1 MSARTVEVG
10 AENSTPRGGR
20 RALVR
25 LVRLA
30 RLVRQ
35 RWFGPVVALLF
46 LALVGWLVADHVR
59 AIDWGQVRSAL
70 AAYRAPTLATAAVL
84 VLASHLTYASYELIG
99 RRYVGHSLSTARV
112 LGVGFVSYA
121 FNLNLGSLVGG
132 VGFRLRLYSKL
143 GLDAAQIGRLIVL
156 SLVTNWSGW
165 LLLAGAMLAL
175 RQIALP
181 PTFPISMG
189 MLLALGVAMFA
200 LPLAYVAACFFS
212 KRREWAWREHRFALP
227 SGRLALAQLGV
238 SSLNWALIGA
248 VVWQLMPRELG
259 FGTVL
264 ATQLSAA
271 VIAVPTHVPGGLG
284 VLEAVYVG
292 VLGARVP
299 TASLLA
305 ALLAFR
311 ALYYVLPLAVAAALH
326 LAFELGARRRRKAEL
341 SPTCR
346 AG

>member
-1 MSARTVEVG
+1 MSSRVAQADERQPP
-10 AENSTPRGGR
+10 AHGGW
-20 RALVR
+20 RALTTLSGWR
-25 LVRLA
+25 A
-30 RLVRQ
+30 LVRQ

-46 LALVGWLVADHVR
+46 LVLVGWLVADHVR
-59 AIDWGQVRSAL
+59 EIDWGQVRAAL
-70 AAYRAPTLATAAVL
+70 AAYNLTTLAGAAALVVL
-84 VLASHLTYASYELIG
+84 SHLTYAAYELVG
-99 RRYVGHSLSTARV
+99 RRYVGHDLSTPRV

-132 VGFRLRLYSKL
+132 VGFRLRLYGKL
-143 GLDAAQIGRLIVL
+143 GLDAAQMGRLIVL

-165 LLLAGAMLAL
+165 LLLAGAVFAL

-181 PTFPISMG
+181 PGFPVSMG
-189 MLLALGVAMFA
+189 LLQALGVVMVA
-200 LPLAYVAACFFS
+200 LPLAYLAACFVA
-212 KRREWAWREHRFALP
+212 KRREWTWREHRFTLP
-227 SGRLALAQLGV
+227 SGRLALAQLGL

-248 VVWQLMPRELG
+248 IVWQLMPRELG
-259 FGTVL
+259 YGVVL

-299 TASLLA
+299 TPSLLA

-326 LAFELGARRRRKAEL
+326 LALELGARRRAKVNPT
-341 SPTCR
+341 SPAT
-346 AG
+346 

>member
-1 MSARTVEVG
+1 VSARTIDAG
-10 AENSTPRGGR
+10 AEHAPPRSGW
-20 RALVR
+20 RARIQKTVQ
-25 LVRLA
+25 
-30 RLVRQ
+30 Q

-59 AIDWGQVRSAL
+59 EIDWGQVRTAL
-70 AAYRAPTLATAAVL
+70 AAYRAPTLAAAAAL

-99 RRYVGHSLSTARV
+99 RRYVGHCLGTGRV

-165 LLLAGAMLAL
+165 LLLAGATFAL

-181 PTFPISMG
+181 PSFPVSAGG
-189 MLLALGVAMFA
+189 MQALGIVMVA
-200 LPLAYVAACFFS
+200 LPLAYVAACVFA
-212 KRREWAWREHRFALP
+212 KRREWAWRTHRFMLP
-227 SGRLALAQLGV
+227 SGGLALAQLGL

-248 VVWQLMPRELG
+248 IVWQLMPRELG

-271 VIAVPTHVPGGLG
+271 VVAVPTHVPGGLG
-284 VLEAVYVG
+284 VLEAVYVAM
-292 VLGARVP
+292 LGARVP

-326 LAFELGARRRRKAEL
+326 LALELGARRRAKVNPT
-341 SPTCR
+341 SPAT
-346 AG
+346 

>member
-1 MSARTVEVG
+1 MSSRTVEAG
-10 AENSTPRGGR
+10 AKHRPPRGGW
-20 RALVR
+20 RA
-25 LVRLA
+25 
-30 RLVRQ
+30 LVRQ
-35 RWFGPVVALLF
+35 RWFGPAVALLF

-59 AIDWGQVRSAL
+59 EIDWGQVRSAL
-70 AAYRAPTLATAAVL
+70 AAYRAPTLASAAALVVL
-84 VLASHLTYASYELIG
+84 SHLTYASYELLG
-99 RRYVGHSLSTARV
+99 RRYVGHDLSTARV

-132 VGFRLRLYSKL
+132 VGFRLRLYNKL

-165 LLLAGAMLAL
+165 LLLAGATFAL

-181 PTFPISMG
+181 AGFPVSVG
-189 MLLALGVAMFA
+189 LLQGLGVVMVA
-200 LPLAYVAACFFS
+200 LPLAYVAACS
-212 KRREWAWREHRFALP
+212 LAKRREWAWREHRFTLP
-227 SGRLALAQLGV
+227 SGRLALAQLGL

-248 VVWQLMPRELG
+248 IVWQLMPRELSY
-259 FGTVL
+259 GTVL

-292 VLGARVP
+292 MLGARVP

-326 LAFELGARRRRKAEL
+326 LALELGARRRAKAAL
-341 SPTCR
+341 NPTSR
-346 AG
+346 AA

>member
-1 MSARTVEVG
+1 MKSMVQ
-10 AENSTPRGGR
+10 
-20 RALVR
+20 
-25 LVRLA
+25 
-30 RLVRQ
+30 Q

-59 AIDWGQVRSAL
+59 EIDWGEVRAAL
-70 AAYRAPTLATAAVL
+70 TAYRAPTLATAAAL

-99 RRYVGHSLSTARV
+99 RRYVGHSLSTGRV

-165 LLLAGAMLAL
+165 LFLAGALFAL
-175 RQIALP
+175 RQIELP
-181 PTFPISMG
+181 PSFPLSVA
-189 MLLALGVAMFA
+189 LLQALGVAMVA
-200 LPLAYVAACFFS
+200 LPLAYVAACVVS
-212 KRREWAWREHRFALP
+212 KRREWAWREHRFTLP
-227 SGRLALAQLGV
+227 SGRLALAQLGL

-248 VVWQLMPRELG
+248 IVWQLMPRELG

-284 VLEAVYVG
+284 VLEAVYVA

-326 LAFELGARRRRKAEL
+326 LVLELGARRRAKGAVTRT
-341 SPTCR
+341 SP
-346 AG
+346 AA

>member
-1 MSARTVEVG
+1 MHSI
-10 AENSTPRGGR
+10 
-20 RALVR
+20 
-25 LVRLA
+25 
-30 RLVRQ
+30 VRQ

-59 AIDWGQVRSAL
+59 EIDWAQVRSAL
-70 AAYRAPTLATAAVL
+70 EAYRAQTLAVAAAL
-84 VLASHLTYASYELIG
+84 VVASHLTYAAYELIG
-99 RRYVGHSLSTARV
+99 RRYVGHPLGTARV

-132 VGFRLRLYSKL
+132 VGFRLRLYSRL
-143 GLDAAQIGRLIVL
+143 GLDAAQIARLIVL

-165 LLLAGAMLAL
+165 LLLAGTTFAL

-181 PTFPISMG
+181 PAFPVSAG
-189 MLLALGVAMFA
+189 VLQVLGVGMMA
-200 LPLAYVAACFFS
+200 LPLAYVAACFFA
-212 KRREWAWREHRFALP
+212 KRREWAWREHRFTLP
-227 SGRLALAQLGV
+227 SGRLALAQLGL

-248 VVWQLMPRELG
+248 IVWQLMPRELG

-292 VLGARVP
+292 VLGGRVP
-299 TASLLA
+299 TASLVA

-311 ALYYVLPLAVAAALH
+311 ALYYVLPLAGAAALH
-326 LAFELGARRRRKAEL
+326 LALELGARRRAKAKVNVN
-341 SPTCR
+341 PTCPT
-346 AG
+346 A